1 MLVSA
6 DFTTIPERYA
16 KQAPDDSRVD
26 GVPCVSFPFYIDHL
40 SPSAKYLHWEFSD
53 PDSIP
58 VCGFEWIHWTMANL
72 PVDAIMFDPSD
83 AHALQIP
90 ADFSRNVN
98 TMIPE
103 AAQGRNSQAS
113 PLYGQDQ
120 QNLQLVAH
128 YTGPQPPDK
137 DHEYMLQ
144 VWARPIRSRTSSRAS
159 GSTTCC
165 TALMTRMSST
175 SAASRSPA
183 SAERAIY
190 SHGIIRRDCGH
201 GCRVTR

>member
-6 DFTTIPERYA
+6 DFTTVPDLYA
-16 KQAPDDSRVD
+16 KQAPDDARVD
-26 GVPCVSFPFYIDHL
+26 GVPCISFPFYIDHL
-40 SPSAKYLHWEFSD
+40 NPAVKYLHWEFSD

-90 ADFSRNVN
+90 ADFSRKVN
-98 TMIPE
+98 AMIPE

-120 QNLQLVAH
+120 QNLQLVAR
-128 YTGPQPPDK
+128 YTGPQPPDQ
-137 DHEYMLQ
+137 DHRYVLQIWGTTKPIPDLEQGFWLNAMLHGLEHAQ
-144 VWARPIRSRTSSRAS
+144 VVDGGGITLV
-159 GSTTCC
+159 GSC
-165 TALMTRMSST
+165 
-175 SAASRSPA
+175 
-183 SAERAIY
+183 
-190 SHGIIRRDCGH
+190 
-201 GCRVTR
+201 